1 MKISTLLRK
10 LPLFIIVCALVLAT
24 SSAFSEGKGKAKA
37 KGKEKTE
44 TNGKHGR
51 EAGELPYGL
60 ERHVEKQGG
69 LPSRL
74 QKKKDENG
82 QLTRGLE
89 EGDKNLT
96 STSKGTI
103 LKLAPASVHSRERSG
118 ASV

>member
-1 MKISTLLRK
+1 MKISTLHRK
-10 LPLFIIVCALVLAT
+10 LAVFLVICALGLTA
-24 SSAFSEGKGKAKA
+24 SSALA
-37 KGKEKTE
+37 KGKEKAE
-44 TNGKHGR
+44 AKGKHGR

-60 ERHVEKQGG
+60 ERHTEKKGE
-69 LPSRL
+69 LPSGL
-74 QKKKDENG
+74 EKKKDEEG